1 MLKGESLKSLLKE
14 LRWEKSVKKKKKKKK
29 GEEKKTKKKKKKK
42 QKDKKKKKKKKKKI
56 GDVKKT
62 GVSINSCLYHEYAS
76 IVTKIFKWFTKN
88 PHIQK

>member
-14 LRWEKSVKKKKKKKK
+14 LRWEKSV
-29 GEEKKTKKKKKKK
+29 
-42 QKDKKKKKKKKKKI
+42 KKKKKKI

>member
-14 LRWEKSVKKKKKKKK
+14 LRWEKSVKKKKK
-29 GEEKKTKKKKKKK
+29 
-42 QKDKKKKKKKKKKI
+42 I

-62 GVSINSCLYHEYAS
+62 EVSINSCLYHEYAS